1 VEIWKKQKW
10 DIKENKRDMRRQ
22 QMRTA
27 KVDRKTKETDIK
39 VTLNLDGEGKYTID
53 TSIPFLDHM
62 LSLMCRHGLFDMKI
76 KAKGDIDVD
85 YHHTVEDIGIV
96 FGKTVKQALAN
107 MKGISRYGQASV
119 PMDEAIASVSLDI
132 SGRPY
137 LVYKVEF
144 PKRSKIKN
152 FDPDLIED
160 FLQAFVSNS
169 GITLH
174 VESPY
179 GRNTHHIIEAIFK
192 ALGRALKHA
201 VLIDPRVK
209 GVPST
214 KKCLG

>member
-1 VEIWKKQKW
+1 
-10 DIKENKRDMRRQ
+10 
-22 QMRTA
+22 MRTA
-27 KVDRKTKETDIK
+27 KVERKTKETDIK
-39 VTLNLDGEGKYTID
+39 LTINLDGKGQYSID

-62 LSLMCRHGLFDMKI
+62 LSLMCKHGIFDMKL
-76 KAKGDIDVD
+76 KAKGDIDID

-96 FGKTVKQALAN
+96 LGKALKQALGD
-107 MKGISRYGQASV
+107 MKGISRFGQATV
-119 PMDEAIASVSLDI
+119 PMDESLAAVSLDI

-137 LVYKVEF
+137 LVYKVLF

-160 FLQAFVSNS
+160 FLHAFVNNS

-192 ALGRALKHA
+192 ALGRALKNA
-201 VLIDPRVK
+201 VSIDPRVK
-209 GVPST
+209 DIPTT
-214 KKCLG
+214 KGKL

>member
-1 VEIWKKQKW
+1 VEFWKKQKW

>member
-1 VEIWKKQKW
+1 LLVCVGKY
-10 DIKENKRDMRRQ
+10 KRSEEGMKGQ
-22 QMRTA
+22 QMRTS

-39 VTLNLDGEGKYTID
+39 IMVNLDGEGKYTVD

-62 LSLMCRHGLFDMKI
+62 LSLMCKHGLFDMRL

-96 FGKTVKQALAN
+96 FGKAVKQALGN

-119 PMDEAIASVSLDI
+119 PMDEALASISIDI

-144 PKRSKIKN
+144 PKKSKIKN

-169 GITLH
+169 AITLH
-174 VESPY
+174 VESRY
-179 GRNTHHIIEAIFK
+179 GRNTHHIIESIFK
-192 ALGRALKHA
+192 ALGRALRQA
-201 VLIDPRVK
+201 VSIDPRVK

-214 KKCLG
+214 KSL